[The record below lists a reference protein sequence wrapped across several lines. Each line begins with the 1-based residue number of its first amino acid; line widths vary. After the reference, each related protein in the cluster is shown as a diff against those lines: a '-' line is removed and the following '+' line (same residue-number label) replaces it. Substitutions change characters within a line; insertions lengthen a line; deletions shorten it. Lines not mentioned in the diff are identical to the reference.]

1 MRAYAEKAG
10 GTVGGPAFVHLTH
23 HASLAT
29 DRNRPPMTIEAD
41 QWLSSYRPEF
51 VWHGKGAMFGLPVAV
66 VDSFVGGSGLL
77 EARLLGTVAVAKGV
91 GAAFD
96 RGELQRYLSELPL
109 HPDAILNNDAL
120 TWRQVDERTVEVSG
134 NTAGGTASVQFFFDE
149 AGDIAGMLAA
159 GPADDGGAGDGADA
173 VAGHV
178 WRVSPVRGLPHPDA
192 GRSELGAAGGGVHL
206 LARRGDGV
214 RACQLG
220 APPHP
225 FARRV
230 NSIGPYSTQNSVNA
244 SSQHP
249 PLSSRSRW

>member
-1 MRAYAEKAG
+1 MRWIVAMLLVLIVLLLGAGFVWWQNAGFSARIAGLRDEAIRAAGPGGEVVLPTIVRAYAEKAG
-10 GTVGGPAFVHLTH
+10 GTVGGPAFVHLKH

-134 NTAGGTASVQFFFDE
+134 STAGGIGQR
-149 AGDIAGMLAA
+149 
-159 GPADDGGAGDGADA
+159 A
-173 VAGHV
+173 V
-178 WRVSPVRGLPHPDA
+178 
-192 GRSELGAAGGGVHL
+192 L
-206 LARRGDGV
+206 LR
-214 RACQLG
+214 
-220 APPHP
+220 
-225 FARRV
+225 
-230 NSIGPYSTQNSVNA
+230 
-244 SSQHP
+244 
-249 PLSSRSRW
+249 